1 MQEHNHARQEI
12 AAQLRQVRK
21 EQGMTQERL
30 AEKVGTRKSN
40 ISRLESGRYNP
51 SLDFLEKVAGGLGR
65 EIEVKSREEEDA
77 KSMTMKLGNYKD
89 NDVELCRTTNSR
101 VSTHSAEALLEQ
113 HIPFTKN
120 SKKIPFFKRETYQGA
135 DTLWVITINPR
146 RYGQARR
153 VIDGMDRAYREHLVL
168 SNY

>member
-12 AAQLRQVRK
+12 TSQLRQVRK

-65 EIEVKSREEEDA
+65 EIEVKV
-77 KSMTMKLGNYKD
+77 T
-89 NDVELCRTTNSR
+89 
-101 VSTHSAEALLEQ
+101 
-113 HIPFTKN
+113 
-120 SKKIPFFKRETYQGA
+120 
-135 DTLWVITINPR
+135 
-146 RYGQARR
+146 
-153 VIDGMDRAYREHLVL
+153 
-168 SNY
+168 

>member
-12 AAQLRQVRK
+12 AAQFRQVRK

-65 EIEVKSREEEDA
+65 EIEVKV
-77 KSMTMKLGNYKD
+77 T
-89 NDVELCRTTNSR
+89 
-101 VSTHSAEALLEQ
+101 
-113 HIPFTKN
+113 
-120 SKKIPFFKRETYQGA
+120 
-135 DTLWVITINPR
+135 
-146 RYGQARR
+146 
-153 VIDGMDRAYREHLVL
+153 
-168 SNY
+168 

>member
-1 MQEHNHARQEI
+1 MQENNHARQEI

-65 EIEVKSREEEDA
+65 EIEVKV
-77 KSMTMKLGNYKD
+77 T
-89 NDVELCRTTNSR
+89 
-101 VSTHSAEALLEQ
+101 
-113 HIPFTKN
+113 
-120 SKKIPFFKRETYQGA
+120 
-135 DTLWVITINPR
+135 
-146 RYGQARR
+146 
-153 VIDGMDRAYREHLVL
+153 
-168 SNY
+168 

>member
-1 MQEHNHARQEI
+1 MQERNHARQEI

-65 EIEVKSREEEDA
+65 EIEVKVTGGGRCKKHDDE
-77 KSMTMKLGNYKD
+77 TWKL
-89 NDVELCRTTNSR
+89 
-101 VSTHSAEALLEQ
+101 
-113 HIPFTKN
+113 
-120 SKKIPFFKRETYQGA
+120 
-135 DTLWVITINPR
+135 
-146 RYGQARR
+146 
-153 VIDGMDRAYREHLVL
+153 
-168 SNY
+168 

>member
-12 AAQLRQVRK
+12 ASQLRQVRK

-65 EIEVKSREEEDA
+65 EIGVKV
-77 KSMTMKLGNYKD
+77 T
-89 NDVELCRTTNSR
+89 
-101 VSTHSAEALLEQ
+101 
-113 HIPFTKN
+113 
-120 SKKIPFFKRETYQGA
+120 
-135 DTLWVITINPR
+135 
-146 RYGQARR
+146 
-153 VIDGMDRAYREHLVL
+153 
-168 SNY
+168 

>member
-12 AAQLRQVRK
+12 ASQLRQVRK

-65 EIEVKSREEEDA
+65 EIEVKV
-77 KSMTMKLGNYKD
+77 K
-89 NDVELCRTTNSR
+89 
-101 VSTHSAEALLEQ
+101 
-113 HIPFTKN
+113 
-120 SKKIPFFKRETYQGA
+120 
-135 DTLWVITINPR
+135 
-146 RYGQARR
+146 
-153 VIDGMDRAYREHLVL
+153 
-168 SNY
+168 

>member
-1 MQEHNHARQEI
+1 MQERNHARQEI

-65 EIEVKSREEEDA
+65 EIEVKVTRGGRCKKHDDE
-77 KSMTMKLGNYKD
+77 TWKL
-89 NDVELCRTTNSR
+89 
-101 VSTHSAEALLEQ
+101 
-113 HIPFTKN
+113 
-120 SKKIPFFKRETYQGA
+120 
-135 DTLWVITINPR
+135 
-146 RYGQARR
+146 
-153 VIDGMDRAYREHLVL
+153 
-168 SNY
+168 